1 MKRLHTLPEHYLRY
15 LLEANAEEAQLKP
28 YRSTGLCWPIALW
41 QHSGS
46 MQVAQKRLDQG
57 TKAHQQH
64 RYLVADDFDLR
75 GFLPE
80 LEMSERFQL
89 LMELVAASDNLRL
102 DLLDL
107 LDLLG
112 LKQLAKVRLRVSLRG
127 MQCRGAHPHDE
138 YAALLAVFV
147 HSGFLTCMRDAP
159 LERVF
164 ADEVC
169 NADLGL
175 RSVPMGAPEQLH
187 GHVVFIGIPLEQP
200 VANGREFQLCN
211 VGCR

>member
-28 YRSTGLCWPIALW
+28 YRSTGPCWPRALW
-41 QHSGS
+41 QRSCFVQG
-46 MQVAQKRLDQG
+46 AQHLPDEG
-57 TKAHQQH
+57 AKAHQYH
-64 RYLVADDFDLR
+64 RYPVADDFDLR

-80 LEMSERFQL
+80 LAMSERFQL
-89 LMELVAASDNLRL
+89 LMGLVAASENLW
-102 DLLDL
+102 

-127 MQCRGAHPHDE
+127 MECQGAHPHDE

-147 HSGFLTCMRDAP
+147 HSGFLTYMRDAP

-169 NADLGL
+169 NADFGL

-187 GHVVFIGIPLEQP
+187 RHVVFIGIPLEQP

-211 VGCR
+211 GGCR

>member
-28 YRSTGLCWPIALW
+28 YRSIGLCWPRALW

-57 TKAHQQH
+57 TKAHQHH

-80 LEMSERFQL
+80 LEMSERFQM

-102 DLLDL
+102 DLL
-107 LDLLG
+107 G
-112 LKQLAKVRLRVSLRG
+112 LKELAKVRLRVSLRG
-127 MQCRGAHPHDE
+127 MECRGAHPHDE
-138 YAALLAVFV
+138 YTALLAVFV
-147 HSGFLTCMRDAP
+147 HSGFLTYMRDAS
-159 LERVF
+159 LERLF

-169 NADLGL
+169 NADFGL
-175 RSVPMGAPEQLH
+175 RSVLMGAPEQLH

-211 VGCR
+211 GGCR

>member
-1 MKRLHTLPEHYLRY
+1 MKRLYTLPEHYLRY
-15 LLEANAEEAQLKP
+15 LLEANAEEAKLEP
-28 YRSTGLCWPIALW
+28 CLASGPCWPRALW

-46 MQVAQKRLDQG
+46 VQVAQQRLDEG
-57 TKAHQQH
+57 AKAHQH
-64 RYLVADDFDLR
+64 HHYLTADDFDLR

-102 DLLDL
+102 DLL
-107 LDLLG
+107 G
-112 LKQLAKVRLRVSLRG
+112 LKQLEKVRLRVSLRG
-127 MQCRGAHPHDE
+127 MECRGAHPHDE

-147 HSGFLTCMRDAP
+147 HSGFLTYMRDAS

-169 NADLGL
+169 NADFGL

-211 VGCR
+211 GGCR

>member
-1 MKRLHTLPEHYLRY
+1 
-15 LLEANAEEAQLKP
+15 
-28 YRSTGLCWPIALW
+28 
-41 QHSGS
+41 
-46 MQVAQKRLDQG
+46 
-57 TKAHQQH
+57 
-64 RYLVADDFDLR
+64 
-75 GFLPE
+75 
-80 LEMSERFQL
+80 MSERFQL

-107 LDLLG
+107 
-112 LKQLAKVRLRVSLRG
+112 KQLAKVRLRDSLRG
-127 MQCRGAHPHDE
+127 MECQGAHPHDE

-147 HSGFLTCMRDAP
+147 HSGFLTYMRDAP

-169 NADLGL
+169 NADFGL

-211 VGCR
+211 GGCR